1 MKQFLKIAVAI
12 LATVACSYSAQAQT
26 QAQSQ
31 TANAAETNGEM
42 LIRTSW
48 RHFDDFAEDAVK
60 YGIKLTTPDGFSAWE
75 SGNTNGS
82 TSGHTSVVTEKYMR
96 AMYHYHPIKGI
107 ENLFVTVENGEKVAI
122 PHGTGEAL
130 PKEMQSDES
139 VEVYYATLE
148 KKVQEKQYF
157 SRRECRRFNADEG
170 FVANVPFDRPG
181 YGNFKYNTC
190 MVLKKGYVVLEVS
203 LLTTP
208 EGKAQ
213 EQKYLKALYKEI
225 RFE

>member
-1 MKQFLKIAVAI
+1 MKQILKIAVAI

-26 QAQSQ
+26 Q
-31 TANAAETNGEM
+31 TTNTAETNGEM
-42 LIRTSW
+42 LIRTTR

-60 YGIKLTTPDGFSAWE
+60 YGIKLTTPDGFSTWE

-148 KKVQEKQYF
+148 KKVQEKQLF
-157 SRRECRRFNADEG
+157 IKEG
-170 FVANVPFDRPG
+170 LI
-181 YGNFKYNTC
+181 K
-190 MVLKKGYVVLEVS
+190 LIEVWD
-203 LLTTP
+203 L
-208 EGKAQ
+208 
-213 EQKYLKALYKEI
+213 
-225 RFE
+225 

>member
-1 MKQFLKIAVAI
+1 MKQILKIAVAI

-26 QAQSQ
+26 QVQSQ
-31 TANAAETNGEM
+31 TANNAEANGKT
-42 LIRTSW
+42 LIRTTW

-148 KKVQEKQYF
+148 KKIQEKQYF

-190 MVLKKGYVVLEVS
+190 IVLKKGHVVLEVS

-213 EQKYLKALYKEI
+213 EQKYLKALYEAI